1 MGTHNRNH
9 CPFCL
14 WSKHVDSTTG
24 NREVKCYGAME
35 PIGLTFKKEGLDKW
49 GKPKQGE
56 LMIIHK
62 CSKCSKL
69 SINRIA
75 SDDKA
80 EKILEILDKSSKLNE
95 LSKKTLEGSQIK
107 LITEEDRPQI
117 LIQLF
122 GKS

>member
-1 MGTHNRNH
+1 
-9 CPFCL
+9 
-14 WSKHVDSTTG
+14 
-24 NREVKCYGAME
+24 
-35 PIGLTFKKEGLDKW
+35 
-49 GKPKQGE
+49 
-56 LMIIHK
+56 MIIH
-62 CSKCSKL
+62 KCSKL